1 VPAPTNTTHARLL
14 CAVILVPSLL
24 VGCGKGAANRNA
36 GGTDTTAAAA
46 SAPAAGATTSAA
58 AAPTGTA
65 ANPAMNSWS
74 DSNIVAW
81 LEAGDKNEVQLGKLA
96 EAKAIIPGVREFA
109 KELVTDHS
117 KSERDVRALATKA
130 KVTARPANNDS
141 TLKNGEDL
149 LKKFTAM
156 PKGTD
161 WDSTFVQH
169 EADEHQ
175 HDIAD
180 ARALQNQ
187 TKDPQLKQ
195 LIADELPVLQK
206 HLDDAQKLLGNT
218 PGGTAAWHNA
228 EFRKTEPS
236 KKSARTKP

>member
-1 VPAPTNTTHARLL
+1 MPAPTNTARTRLL
-14 CAVILVPSLL
+14 YAVILVPSLL
-24 VGCGKGAANRNA
+24 VGCGKGEANRNA

-58 AAPTGTA
+58 AAHTETA
-65 ANPAMNSWS
+65 ANPAINSWS
-74 DSNIVAW
+74 DSNIVAK
-81 LEAGDKNEVQLGKLA
+81 LEAGDKNEVQLGGLA
-96 EAKAIIPGVREFA
+96 ERKAIIPGVRDFA
-109 KELVTDHS
+109 KELVTDHT
-117 KSERDVRALATKA
+117 KSEREVRALASKA
-130 KVTARPANNDS
+130 KLTAKAAANDS
-141 TLKNGEDL
+141 TARDGEDL

-175 HDIAD
+175 QDIAD
-180 ARALQNQ
+180 AKALQNQ
-187 TKDPQLKQ
+187 AKDPQLKQ
-195 LIADELPVLQK
+195 LISNELPVLQK

-236 KKSARTKP
+236 KKSPKAKP